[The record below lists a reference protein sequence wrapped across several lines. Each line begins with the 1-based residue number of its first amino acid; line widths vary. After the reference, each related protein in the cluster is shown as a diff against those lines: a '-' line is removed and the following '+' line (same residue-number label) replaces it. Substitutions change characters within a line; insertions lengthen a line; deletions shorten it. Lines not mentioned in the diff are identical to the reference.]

1 MGDHWNQIYDRRE
14 FRRLAAEGTVRINF
28 YGAWYSC
35 SVIDISG
42 GGGRFQSSIRPQIG
56 TNVLLQMRGLGTI
69 RAKVVRRSKEDFS
82 LQFDLDDYD
91 SDALVDNL
99 SLPFNRE
106 LFPEES
112 EAEDAELDQEVARRT
127 SRTDKGAGGDTP
139 ADAAHDEPS
148 KQPLT
153 PPAKSSD

>member
-1 MGDHWNQIYDRRE
+1 MGDHWNEIYDRRE

-35 SVIDISG
+35 SVLDISG
-42 GGGRFQSSIRPQIG
+42 GGGRFQSSIRPQVG

-69 RAKVVRRSKEDFS
+69 RATVVRRSKEDFS
-82 LQFDLDDYD
+82 LQFDLEDYD

-106 LFPEES
+106 LFPEGSDVEGADS
-112 EAEDAELDQEVARRT
+112 DDEA
-127 SRTDKGAGGDTP
+127 RTDENTGGDAP
-139 ADAAHDEPS
+139 GDASRDEPG
-148 KQPLT
+148 KQAVS
-153 PPAKSSD
+153 PPGKASD